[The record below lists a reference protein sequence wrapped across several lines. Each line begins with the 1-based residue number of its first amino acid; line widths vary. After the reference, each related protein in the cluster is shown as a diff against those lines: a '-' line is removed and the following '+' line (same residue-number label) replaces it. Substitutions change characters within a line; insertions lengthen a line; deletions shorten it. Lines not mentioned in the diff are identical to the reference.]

1 MAKTKKKIK
10 FFLKKKKNK
19 RKNKTKK
26 KMKSIVFDNKTIY
39 KKNDFNKRP
48 FPNIT
53 LLKYRAVRMADNM
66 VFASSISPKSAIKKL
81 LTEEYRNRLKLLVKK
96 NPRFRKKAGNID
108 KLSPTKLEKKYF
120 ELLKLEK

>member
-48 FPNIT
+48 FPN
-53 LLKYRAVRMADNM
+53 NM

-81 LTEEYRNRLKLLVKK
+81 LTEEYRIRLKLLVKK